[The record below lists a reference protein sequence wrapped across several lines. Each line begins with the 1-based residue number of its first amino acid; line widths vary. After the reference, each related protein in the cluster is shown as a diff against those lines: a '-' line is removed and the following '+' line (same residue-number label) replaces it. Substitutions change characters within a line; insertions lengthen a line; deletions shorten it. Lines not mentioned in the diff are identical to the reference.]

1 MLETAYK
8 YSESINAKG
17 EQFSTESLVKFL
29 LFEQYKK
36 VRDLDFLSVLI

>member
-29 LFEQYKK
+29 LFEQYKIK
-36 VRDLDFLSVLI
+36 KLGIWIFCLF